1 MALLYD
7 PKKARKYIEKNK
19 EKISYVEMGMK
30 EDWFSTSQ
38 IVFASGEYSYDL
50 TEETVNLLGIY
61 GSIWATPIMRV
72 TFKDDTEKDIPC
84 YKEGEII

>member
-7 PKKARKYIEKNK
+7 PKKALKYIEKNK
-19 EKISYVEMGMK
+19 GKISYVEMGMK
-30 EDWFSTSQ
+30 EDWFCTAE
-38 IVFASGEYSYDL
+38 IVFSDGEYSHDL
-50 TEETVNLLGIY
+50 TGETVVLLGIC

-84 YKEGEII
+84 YKEGEIL